1 MQRKHLRRLAGS
13 RATALAAMV
22 VMAIAL
28 IIAFT
33 LADWNWGIVSRAER
47 DETALIALDTA
58 IGATFEPLDRAT
70 AESLGLS
77 EWARGLVITSL
88 DGNGPAARVGIR
100 AGDVIERIDGAP
112 VGSVSDVAAVLERAP
127 GRDFIVLVNRHG
139 HYVIVRLPIR
149 SVLAANDLLKQGDER

>member
-1 MQRKHLRRLAGS
+1 MA
-13 RATALAAMV
+13 

-28 IIAFT
+28 ILAVT
-33 LADWNWGIVSRAER
+33 LADWNWGIESRAER

-70 AESLGLS
+70 AESLSLS
-77 EWARGLVITSL
+77 PWSRGLVITSL
-88 DGNGPAARVGIR
+88 DGSGPAARVGIR

-112 VGSVSDVAAVLERAP
+112 VGSFGDVTAVLERAP
-127 GRDFIVLVNRHG
+127 RRDVILLVNRRG

-149 SVLAANDLLKQGDER
+149 SALAASDLLKQGDER